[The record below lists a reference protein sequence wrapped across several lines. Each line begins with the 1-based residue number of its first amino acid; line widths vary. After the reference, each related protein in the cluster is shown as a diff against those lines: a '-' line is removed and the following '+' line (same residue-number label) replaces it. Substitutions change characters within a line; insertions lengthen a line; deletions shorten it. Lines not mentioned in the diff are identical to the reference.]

1 MWLGWRKAGLMVFL
15 LGWSSADIKMC
26 YCFPCSSL
34 VPSFAFELLLIQE
47 FAFVLINCSV
57 SFCSRDS
64 WDWRKEVHE
73 RCYIPMACI
82 WRSGAVL
89 LKVKSFD
96 CFLNTF
102 FYFWIFFFK
111 DFIYFLERRGER
123 KRETSMCGCL
133 SCTSYWGPGLQPRHM
148 PWLGIEPATLWFAG
162 LHSIHW
168 ATTARA
174 TSEHFCS
181 SQGFLCEGS
190 SSFIDAVAQ
199 APYSVLQ
206 QHFATG
212 LHYLIGAAVALRQPL
227 LLLPCCWMSFCSK

>member
-133 SCTSYWGPGLQPRHM
+133 SRAPHWGPGPQPRHM
-148 PWLGIEPATLWFAG
+148 PWLGIEPATPWFTG
-162 LHSIHW
+162 RHWFHW
-168 ATTARA
+168 ATAARA
-174 TSEHFCS
+174 KEIKSLKIKEIINYSSVSAQFIFTHKTSR
-181 SQGFLCEGS
+181 
-190 SSFIDAVAQ
+190 D
-199 APYSVLQ
+199 
-206 QHFATG
+206 
-212 LHYLIGAAVALRQPL
+212 
-227 LLLPCCWMSFCSK
+227 